1 MVDELISR
9 ALERAAGRR
18 PPESTYRLQ
27 FHAGFTFRDAAALA
41 PYLRDLGVTHVYAS
55 PYLKAR
61 PGSTHGYDI
70 VDHRVLN
77 PEIGTREDYDAWVA
91 ALNACG
97 LKQVLDIVPNHMGV
111 ATNDNPWWND
121 VLENG
126 PASKYAE
133 HFDIAWHASDRDDLR
148 DRVLLPVLGNS
159 YGDVLEAGELRLSFE
174 AGAFWVAYYDRRF
187 PVSPRSYALVLGH
200 RLDDLEARLG
210 AEAPDLSEY
219 QSVLTAVGHLP
230 DRTETDPAKVA
241 ERQREKEVVKR
252 RLADLTARSDAVRQF
267 IDETVALYNGTPGDP
282 RSFDRLDELLGRQCY
297 RLAYWRVATDEI
309 NYRRFFDVND
319 LAAVSTEREEV
330 FRAAHE
336 LVLALL
342 TDGTLEGV
350 RIDHPDGLY
359 DPQGYFHRLQRAYV
373 LALARHAYEADPA
386 GAATPWAEIEPAA
399 VERVEAR
406 LAEIAGATGARRW
419 PLYVVAEKIL
429 GAAEPLPGEWA
440 VYGTSGYEFVN
451 AVNGVFID
459 AAGER
464 PLTRLYRELVE
475 DAPRFAEVVYRC
487 KRLVLQAS
495 LASELHT
502 LTRQLDRI
510 ARKGRKTRD
519 FTLNTLREALR
530 EVIACFPVYRSYI
543 SDLGAVH
550 DADRQ
555 YVEAA
560 VRRARARNPLTGPS
574 VFDFVRRTLLLEYPD
589 GATDADAAEQR
600 RFVGK
605 FQQVTSPVMAK
616 GLEDTAFYRY
626 VRFVS
631 LSEVGGDPG
640 RFGTSVEGLH
650 WFNADRQAKW
660 PYGLSPLS
668 THDTKRSED
677 VRARLNVL
685 SEIPDEW
692 GEAVRRWVRTNAGL
706 KRAAGDETAPDV
718 NDEYLIYQTLVGAW
732 PLDGSPEVLS
742 GFMTRVQD
750 YVVKAL
756 HEAKARSSW
765 VNPNGDYDRAAREF
779 VAKLLD
785 PAASQAFLDDFRP
798 LLQRVVRLGLF
809 NSLSQT
815 LLKLASPG
823 VPDTYQ
829 GTELWDFSLVDPD
842 NRRPVD
848 YDRRRELLGGC
859 TAAAALTGDALL
871 KWTADVLAH
880 KEDGRV
886 KVYVTHRALACRRDH
901 PGLFSEG
908 EYAPLA
914 AAGARADHL
923 FAFARTHAGASAV
936 VAVPRLVAK
945 LCGGAAEPLGD
956 VWGDT
961 TLAVPAGRWRNV
973 FTGEVLTA
981 ADALPAADVFRHFPV
996 ALLVRE
1002 G

>member
-1 MVDELISR
+1 MVDDLIR
-9 ALERAAGRR
+9 KVTETAAARR

-27 FHAGFTFRDAAALA
+27 FHAGFTFRDATAIA

-77 PEIGTREDYDAWVA
+77 PEIGTREDYDAWVT
-91 ALNACG
+91 ALRECG

-126 PASKYAE
+126 PASRYAE
-133 HFDIAWHASDRDDLR
+133 HFDIAWQASDRDDLR

-159 YGDVLEAGELRLSFE
+159 YGDVLEAGELKLSFE
-174 AGAFWVAYYDRRF
+174 AGAFRVAYYDRWF
-187 PVSPRSYALVLGH
+187 PVSPRSYALILGQ
-200 RLDDLEARLG
+200 RPEELEARLG
-210 AEAPDLSEY
+210 AESPDLSEY
-219 QSVLTAVGHLP
+219 QSILTAVGHLP
-230 DRTETDPAKVA
+230 DRTETDPAKVT

-252 RLADLTARSDAVRQF
+252 RLADLTARSEVVRHF
-267 IDETVALYNGTPGDP
+267 IDENVASYNGTAGDP
-282 RSFDRLDELLGRQCY
+282 KSFDRLDELLGRQCY

-309 NYRRFFDVND
+309 NYRRFFDIND
-319 LAAVSTEREEV
+319 LAALSMEREEV

-336 LVLALL
+336 LVLAFL

-359 DPQGYFHRLQRAYV
+359 DPQGYFHRLQRAYLV
-373 LALARHAYEADPA
+373 ALARKEHEAGPE
-386 GAATPWAEIEPAA
+386 GATPFTEIEPAL
-399 VERVEAR
+399 VEKIEAR
-406 LAEIAGATGARRW
+406 LTEIANATGARRW

-429 GAAEPLPGEWA
+429 GAAEQLPGEWA

-464 PLTRLYRELVE
+464 PLTRLYRELVD
-475 DAPRFAEVVYRC
+475 DAPRFAEMMYRC

-502 LTRQLDRI
+502 LTRQLDRL
-510 ARKGRKTRD
+510 AREGRMTRD
-519 FTLNTLREALR
+519 FTLYTLRGALR
-530 EVIACFPVYRSYI
+530 EVIACFPVYRSYT
-543 SDLGAVH
+543 SDAGTVH

-560 VRRARARNPLTGPS
+560 VRRARARNPLTGPP
-574 VFDFVRRTLLLEYPD
+574 VFDFLRRTLLLEYPD
-589 GATDADAAEQR
+589 GATDADQAEQR

-626 VRFVS
+626 FRFAS
-631 LSEVGGDPG
+631 LNEVGGDPG
-640 RFGTSVEGLH
+640 RFGTSAEGLH
-650 WFNADRQAKW
+650 AFNADRQAKW
-660 PYGLSPLS
+660 PYALSPLS

-677 VRARLNVL
+677 VRSRLNVL

-692 GEAVRRWVRTNAGL
+692 GEAVRRWVRMNAGL

-732 PLDGSPEVLS
+732 PLAETPEALAAFVP
-742 GFMTRVQD
+742 RVQE
-750 YVVKAL
+750 YMVKAL
-756 HEAKARSSW
+756 HEAKSRSSW
-765 VNPNGDYDRAAREF
+765 VNPNADYDRATQEF
-779 VAKLLD
+779 VARLLD
-785 PAASQAFLDDFRP
+785 PTASQAFLDDFRP
-798 LLQRVVRLGLF
+798 LLQRVVRCGLF

-815 LLKLASPG
+815 LLKFASPG
-823 VPDTYQ
+823 APDTYQ

-848 YDRRRELLGGC
+848 YARRNELLADC
-859 TAAAALTGDALL
+859 LAADSKSGDALRDFAAE
-871 KWTADVLAH
+871 TLAS
-880 KEDGRV
+880 KEDGQV
-886 KVYVTHRALACRRDH
+886 KLYVTHRALACRRDN

-908 EYAPLA
+908 EYLPLA
-914 AAGARADHL
+914 ATGTKSDHL
-923 FAFARTHAGASAV
+923 FVFARRHKGKSAV
-936 VAVPRLVAK
+936 VAVPRLIAK
-945 LCGGAAEPLGD
+945 LCGTTPEPLGD

-961 TLAVPAGRWRNV
+961 TLAVPKGRWRNV

-981 ADALPAADVFRHFPV
+981 TDALPAADVFRHFPV
-996 ALLVRE
+996 ALLMHE